1 MAYFKIF
8 DAQIIEH
15 KDDKILE
22 LVGIEFKI
30 WAHLDRDDAFSFF
43 LELAPYIKTNIEVA
57 LAQKRYVN
65 VLSELK
71 GLNLI
76 RVFELQHFGEHFK
89 NLLVHIFCCLIDHF
103 DPPELEFLLQSLDN
117 FRSLEV

>member
-1 MAYFKIF
+1 MAYFKIL
-8 DAQIIEH
+8 DAQIVEH

-30 WAHLDRDDAFSFF
+30 WAHLDRDDAFSLF

-65 VLSELK
+65 ILSKLK

-76 RVFELQHFGEHFK
+76 
-89 NLLVHIFCCLIDHF
+89 
-103 DPPELEFLLQSLDN
+103 
-117 FRSLEV
+117 